1 MKYADQFLD
10 EVLTILKDRGTAYDI
25 PRNTMENVAARWS
38 LTLGTTISAE
48 QATLCMIDLKMARL
62 SRFPRHEDSA
72 RDVVGYAA
80 ILNEI
85 VKDN

>member
-10 EVLTILKDRGTAYDI
+10 EVRTVLKDRGTAYDL
-25 PRNTMENVAARWS
+25 PQNTMESVAARWS
-38 LTLGTTISAE
+38 LTLGITITAE
-48 QATLCMIDLKMARL
+48 QATLCMIDLKLARL
-62 SRFPRHEDSA
+62 SRFPQHEDSA

-85 VKDN
+85 VKEP